1 MDSDNFEYDD
11 KYDNDLRVR
20 ASVSELEN
28 RKADLNDML
37 DLLFKEQ
44 VYIRETMYTFH
55 DENIKTEEELLM
67 PTQEIKEV
75 VDEYDLMY
83 DWLSKQKIKILIN

>member
-44 VYIRETMYTFH
+44 VYIRETMYTFNG
-55 DENIKTEEELLM
+55 ENVKTEEELLM
-67 PTQEIKEV
+67 PTQENKEV

-83 DWLSKQKIKILIN
+83 D

>member
-1 MDSDNFEYDD
+1 M
-11 KYDNDLRVR
+11 R

-44 VYIRETMYTFH
+44 VYIRETMYTFN
-55 DENIKTEEELLM
+55 DENVKTEEELLM
-67 PTQEIKEV
+67 PTQENKEV

-83 DWLSKQKIKILIN
+83 DWLSKQKIKISINMFKIRLNYKNV